1 MTGVQTCALPILVEK
16 KQSKRFQAASKLADK
31 TRVYTLKD
39 AVAVLKSFP
48 KTKFDESVE
57 VAFHL
62 RVDTKKSDHMI
73 RGTVVLPHGTGK
85 KVRIAVFCRG
95 EAEKEAK
102 EAGAD
107 IIGAQ
112 ELIDK
117 VAGGWMDFDCVVAT
131 PEMMRD
137 LSKLGKVL
145 GPRGL
150 MPSPKTGTVTQN
162 VTQAIKDLKAGK
174 VEFKVDKQGGIHVA
188 VGKIS
193 FTEPQINENALTLIE
208 TIKNARPASVKGEFI
223 KSVSV
228 STSMGPGLKVSV

>member
-1 MTGVQTCALPILVEK
+1 MVEK

-228 STSMGPGLKVSV
+228 STSMGPGLKVNV

>member
-1 MTGVQTCALPILVEK
+1 MSK
-16 KQSKRFQAASKLADK
+16 KPSKRYKECTKAVDKSK
-31 TRVYTLKD
+31 TYTLKE
-39 AVAVLKSFP
+39 AIGILKSVP

-57 VAFHL
+57 LAFHL
-62 RVDTKKSDHMI
+62 GIDTKKSEHMV

-85 KVRIAVFCRG
+85 KIKIAVFCRG
-95 EAEKEAK
+95 EAEKQAQD
-102 EAGAD
+102 AGAD

-131 PEMMRD
+131 PDMMKD

-150 MPSPKTGTVTQN
+150 MPSPKTGTVTQD
-162 VTQAIKDLKAGK
+162 VAKAIKELKAGK
-174 VEFKVDKQGGIHVA
+174 VEFKTDKQGGIHVA

-193 FTEPQINENALTLIE
+193 FGESQLLENASLLIDSL
-208 TIKNARPASVKGEFI
+208 KSSRPASLKGDFI
-223 KSVSV
+223 KSLYIT
-228 STSMGPGLKVSV
+228 TSMGPGLKVNA

>member
-1 MTGVQTCALPILVEK
+1 MIEK
-16 KQSKRFQAASKLADK
+16 ITSKRYQAASKLVDRAK
-31 TRVYTLKD
+31 VYTLKD
-39 AVAVLKSFP
+39 AVGVLKSFP

-62 RVDTKKSDHMI
+62 RVDTKKSDHMV

-95 EAEKEAK
+95 EAEKEAQ

-107 IIGAQ
+107 IVGAQ

-117 VAGGWMDFDCVVAT
+117 VAGGWMDFDYVVAT

-162 VTQAIKDLKAGK
+162 VAQAIKDLKAGK

-193 FTEPQINENALTLIE
+193 FTEPQIYENALTLIE
-208 TIKNARPASVKGEFI
+208 TIRAARPVSVKGEFI

-228 STSMGPGLKVSV
+228 STSMGPGLRVSL